1 MVMMDEGGSSCKFHG
16 CEVSVK
22 EDLGNG
28 EVMIKRV
35 LKR

>member
-22 EDLGNG
+22 QDLGNINFH
-28 EVMIKRV
+28 V
-35 LKR
+35 